1 MASTKGSVSGQ
12 KACGAPGEKEN
23 YSYWIMDNNYVPGLR
38 NLKIA
43 GGAEGEAEHQDA
55 EDVEEG
61 VGEQALEGI
70 ISSPGF
76 NSGDDY
82 PPNYANHWKIEVPK
96 DKTIKINFTDYK
108 VEQCCDVV
116 RITDGDKTVLKEDKS
131 KPGKK
136 PFVSKT
142 NTVEVFFQ
150 SDSSGQRRGWR
161 LEWGELLKN
170 VVW

>member
-1 MASTKGSVSGQ
+1 MKTSDEGKMASTKGSVSGQ
-12 KACGAPGEKEN
+12 KACGAPGEKKN

-43 GGAEGEAEHQDA
+43 GGAEGEADHQDV

-61 VGEQALEGI
+61 VEEQALEGV

-76 NSGDDY
+76 SSGDDY
-82 PPNYANHWKIEVPK
+82 PPNYENTWTIEVPK
-96 DKTIKINFTDYK
+96 GKTIKINFTDYK
-108 VEQCCDVV
+108 VETCCDVV
-116 RITDGDKTVLKEDKS
+116 RITDGDKTVLKEDRS

-136 PFVSKT
+136 PLVSRT
-142 NTVEVFFQ
+142 DTVEVIFK

-161 LEWGELLKN
+161 LEWG
-170 VVW
+170 

>member
-12 KACGAPGEKEN
+12 KACGAPG
-23 YSYWIMDNNYVPGLR
+23 LR

-43 GGAEGEAEHQDA
+43 EGAEGEAEYQDV

-61 VGEQALEGI
+61 VEEQALEGV

-82 PPNYANHWKIEVPK
+82 PPNYENTWTIEVPK
-96 DKTIKINFTDYK
+96 GKAIKINF
-108 VEQCCDVV
+108 
-116 RITDGDKTVLKEDKS
+116 TDGDKTVLKEDKS

-136 PFVSKT
+136 PF
-142 NTVEVFFQ
+142 
-150 SDSSGQRRGWR
+150 
-161 LEWGELLKN
+161 
-170 VVW
+170 